1 MGESTTRS
9 QSPYDPAIHTM
20 EEVDVPTSSLVHGE
34 PALSGGVGVGG
45 WAPLDDGEG
54 MRVEAVTD
62 MAGAGDG
69 ALSGV
74 GGLGSGHQ
82 VSLQEVGAEAGQSEV
97 VGAWARGRADHNE
110 TMHLTGDTVEPGAAG
125 GLRDA
130 AGLPSGAATGMY
142 KSAKARKNAL
152 NTQRRCLR
160 PP

>member
-1 MGESTTRS
+1 M
-9 QSPYDPAIHTM
+9 P
-20 EEVDVPTSSLVHGE
+20 GE
-34 PALSGGVGVGG
+34 PALRGGVGVGG

-54 MRVEAVTD
+54 MRVDSVTD

-82 VSLQEVGAEAGQSEV
+82 VSLLQGAGAEAGQCEV
-97 VGAWARGRADHNE
+97 VGASARRRADQNE

-130 AGLPSGAATGMY
+130 AGLPSGAATGIY

-152 NTQRRCLR
+152 NTQRRSLR